1 MAGLDELA
9 GLHDVLRSL
18 ADGRFGALPATLDR
32 LRAASPLLAEVA
44 AADATARIGE
54 VGLASLRALQER
66 AARAAPDEPL
76 AQWWALAILGE
87 RAFLDADLGV
97 IPLAVQALPEL
108 PEEPFATLPL
118 LYVRGRLRRIA
129 SAVYLVAPSPAAVD
143 EHVRLRDLA
152 IADFQRAGFTAEV
165 ALTRGLAAA
174 IHAISTWDDVLE
186 DLAVVADARAML
198 GDADDSVWL
207 PVVDQLHALVA
218 LTAGEL
224 AVADAAIAG
233 VERRREVHPVFASF
247 ADMARAEHT
256 LVTAGGAETAVK
268 AVTRALERLHDRHPP
283 LLGLHHLRVAN
294 VLADY
299 ACTDD
304 ARAVGLAGLSW
315 PPTNRAMGLAGSA
328 LRLRLDVLDG
338 LDVSLDA
345 VLHVLESL
353 TELGLE
359 RRAGAMALRA
369 ARDFDRVGS
378 SDLASSL
385 RTWGLARLPAVQRR
399 TAWEKRWSS
408 PVDNLPPGDAA
419 ASRLEDPSPVAAAV
433 SAPGADG
440 AGVVVRVMVPVME
453 VSVDGEAVELRTM
466 AAKLLLALLVAQPDP
481 LHIEAAVDLLWPDAD
496 VDVGRRR
503 LNTVVHRLRAALG
516 LPPRTLRR
524 LGDVLLLDVA
534 GWDVDLFRL
543 DVDQPLAGNLCH
555 VQFPYDELFVE
566 RRQIIEARARR
577 RFSE

>member
-18 ADGRFGALPATLDR
+18 ADGRFGALPAPLDR

-44 AADATARIGE
+44 AADAAARIGE
-54 VGLASLRALQER
+54 VGLAALRSLQER
-66 AARAAPDEPL
+66 ASRDAPDQPL

-87 RAFLDADLGV
+87 RAWLDADLGV
-97 IPLAVQALPEL
+97 IPLAVQALPSL
-108 PEEPFATLPL
+108 PSEPFATLPL

-129 SAVYLVAPSPAAVD
+129 SAVYLVAPSPDAVS
-143 EHVRLRDLA
+143 EHQRLRDLA

-186 DLAVVADARAML
+186 DLAVVADARTML
-198 GDADDSVWL
+198 GDADDSVWV
-207 PVVDQLHALVA
+207 PVLAQLHALVA
-218 LTAGEL
+218 LTAGDL
-224 AVADAAIAG
+224 PVADAAIGA

-256 LVTAGGAETAVK
+256 LVTTGGSDPAVK
-268 AVTRALERLHDRHPP
+268 AVTGALERLHDRHPP
-283 LLGLHHLRVAN
+283 LLGLHHLRIAN
-294 VLADY
+294 LLADY

-338 LDVSLDA
+338 LEVPLDA
-345 VLHVLESL
+345 VTPVLESL
-353 TELGLE
+353 ASLGLS
-359 RRAGAMALRA
+359 RRAAAMALRS

-378 SDLASSL
+378 PEVASSL
-385 RTWGLARLPAVQRR
+385 RTWALPRLPNSRRR
-399 TAWEKRWSS
+399 TRWEHQWSLPLS
-408 PVDNLPPGDAA
+408 PGLPSVQSTSTD
-419 ASRLEDPSPVAAAV
+419 
-433 SAPGADG
+433 
-440 AGVVVRVMVPVME
+440 GVVVRVMVPVME
-453 VSVDGEAVELRTM
+453 VSVGGEVVELRTM
-466 AAKLLLALLVAQPDP
+466 VAKLLLALLAVWPDP
-481 LHIEAAVDLLWPDAD
+481 LHVEQAVDLLWPDAD

-503 LNTVVHRLRAALG
+503 LNTVVHRLRTALG
-516 LPPRTLRR
+516 LSATTLRR
-524 LGDVLLLDVA
+524 LGDVLLLDVT

-543 DVDQPLAGNLCH
+543 DDDPDQPVAGNLCH
-555 VQFPYDELFVE
+555 VQFPYDELFIE
-566 RRQIIEARARR
+566 RRQVVEARR
-577 RFSE
+577 RPSS

>member
-1 MAGLDELA
+1 MADLDELA
-9 GLHDVLRSL
+9 GLHDVLHSL
-18 ADGRFGALPATLDR
+18 ADGRFGALPGPLDR

-44 AADATARIGE
+44 AADAAARIGDA
-54 VGLASLRALQER
+54 GLASLRALQER
-66 AARAAPDEPL
+66 ASRDAPDQPL

-97 IPLAVQALPEL
+97 IPLAAQVLPEL
-108 PEEPFATLPL
+108 PDEPFATTPL

-129 SAVYLVAPSPAAVD
+129 SAMYLVAPSPAAVV

-152 IADFQRAGFTAEV
+152 VADFQRAGFTAEV

-174 IHAISTWDDVLE
+174 IHAIATWDDVRE

-207 PVVDQLHALVA
+207 PVLDQLHALVA

-224 AVADAAIAG
+224 AVADTAIAA

-256 LVTAGGAETAVK
+256 LVTAGGTEPAVK
-268 AVTRALERLHDRHPP
+268 AVTGALERLHDRHPP
-283 LLGLHHLRVAN
+283 LLGLHHLRIAN
-294 VLADY
+294 LLADY

-315 PPTNRAMGLAGSA
+315 PPTNQAMGLAGSA

-338 LDVSLDA
+338 LEVSLDA
-345 VLHVLESL
+345 VVAIMESVA
-353 TELGLE
+353 ELGLA

-378 SDLASSL
+378 PETAEAL
-385 RTWGLARLPAVQRR
+385 RSWGLARLPDARRR
-399 TAWEKRWSS
+399 TRWELQWSR
-408 PVDNLPPGDAA
+408 PADAPAGGA
-419 ASRLEDPSPVAAAV
+419 AMR
-433 SAPGADG
+433 
-440 AGVVVRVMVPVME
+440 VRVMVPVLE

-466 AAKLLLALLVAQPDP
+466 AAKLLLALLAMLPDP
-481 LHIEAAVDLLWPDAD
+481 LHVEQAVDLLWPDAE

-516 LPPRTLRR
+516 LSPTTLRR

-534 GWDVDLFRL
+534 GWDVDLLRL
-543 DVDQPLAGNLCH
+543 DVDQPLAGNLCQ
-555 VQFPYDELFVE
+555 VQFPYDDLFVE
-566 RRQIIEARARR
+566 RRQIIEGRVAAARR
-577 RFSE
+577 RSSD